1 MPMYDFIWYSDNC
14 LKTSGSLWQYYFVEP
29 NDNLANSES
38 FKSRVKITGN
48 NPING
53 DIKDFKIIVPLTYLS
68 NVWRT
73 LEIPLINYKVN
84 FILTW

>member
-1 MPMYDFIWYSDNC
+1 MPLYDFIWYSDNC
-14 LKTSGSLWQYYFVEP
+14 FKTSGSLWQYYFVEP
-29 NDNLANSES
+29 NDNFHSES
-38 FKSRVKITGN
+38 FKSKVKITGN